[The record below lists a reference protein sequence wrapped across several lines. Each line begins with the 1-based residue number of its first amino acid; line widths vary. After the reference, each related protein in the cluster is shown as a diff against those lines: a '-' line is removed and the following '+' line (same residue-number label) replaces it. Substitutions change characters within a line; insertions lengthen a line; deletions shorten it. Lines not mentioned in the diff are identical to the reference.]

1 MQNTDKDWTYDILP
15 IIGNTHYKLFDVFE
29 TYEEA
34 ELACLKQLIEIVNK
48 PINKMFRFIF
58 IIVLVAVLAAILY
71 FVGKGIHS
79 LLSKS
84 QASNLEEDLKK
95 ENKQNKQSNN

>member
-1 MQNTDKDWTYDILP
+1 
-15 IIGNTHYKLFDVFE
+15 
-29 TYEEA
+29 
-34 ELACLKQLIEIVNK
+34 
-48 PINKMFRFIF
+48 MFRFIF

-95 ENKQNKQSNN
+95 GEQAKQTIQQLNKKIKK